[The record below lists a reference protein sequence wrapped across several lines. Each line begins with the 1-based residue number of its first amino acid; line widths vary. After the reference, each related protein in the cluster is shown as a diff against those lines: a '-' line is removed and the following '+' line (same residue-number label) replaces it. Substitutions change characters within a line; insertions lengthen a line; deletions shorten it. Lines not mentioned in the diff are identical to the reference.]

1 MRWISDR
8 FDFLSA
14 TVFSVGIFGIA
25 ALIKSIVDLFRGFMA
40 KSYLATESV
49 ITRGDIFTVIVV
61 IVGVIFIIYKMY
73 TSPENMTQE
82 EDNRRQLFYK
92 MIILLMLLGAM
103 LSYSKP
109 VFLVVLFKV
118 KSIELFMFGF
128 VVFMTY
134 RVVKKKL
141 YN

>member
-40 KSYLATESV
+40 KSYLAAESV

-61 IVGVIFIIYKMY
+61 IVGVLFIIYKMY

-109 VFLVVLFKV
+109 VFLVILFKV

>member
-61 IVGVIFIIYKMY
+61 IVGVLFIIYKMY

-82 EDNRRQLFYK
+82 EDNRRQLFCK

>member
-1 MRWISDR
+1 M
-8 FDFLSA
+8 
-14 TVFSVGIFGIA
+14 
-25 ALIKSIVDLFRGFMA
+25 
-40 KSYLATESV
+40 
-49 ITRGDIFTVIVV
+49 
-61 IVGVIFIIYKMY
+61 IYKMY

>member
-61 IVGVIFIIYKMY
+61 IVGVLFIIYKMY
-73 TSPENMTQE
+73 TSLENMTQE

>member
-1 MRWISDR
+1 MRGIRDR

-61 IVGVIFIIYKMY
+61 IVGVLFIIYKMY

>member
-61 IVGVIFIIYKMY
+61 IVGVLFIIYKMY

>member
-1 MRWISDR
+1 MKWISDR

-14 TVFSVGIFGIA
+14 SVFSLGILGIA
-25 ALIKSIVDLFRGFMA
+25 TLIKGAVDLFRGFMS
-40 KSYLATESV
+40 KSYFAIESIV
-49 ITRGDIFTVIVV
+49 TRGDIFTVIVV
-61 IVGVIFIIYKMY
+61 VVGVLFIIYKMY

-109 VFLVVLFKV
+109 IFLVALFKI

-134 RVVKKKL
+134 RVIKKKL

>member
-1 MRWISDR
+1 MKWISDR

-14 TVFSVGIFGIA
+14 SVFSVGILGVA
-25 ALIKSIVDLFRGFMA
+25 ALIKGVVDIFRGFMS
-40 KSYLATESV
+40 KSYFATESI

-61 IVGVIFIIYKMY
+61 IVGVLFIIYKMY

-109 VFLVVLFKV
+109 IFLVVLFKI

-134 RVVKKKL
+134 RIIKKKL

>member
-49 ITRGDIFTVIVV
+49 ITRGDNFTVIVV
-61 IVGVIFIIYKMY
+61 IVGVLFIIYKMY

>member
-40 KSYLATESV
+40 KSYLATESI

-61 IVGVIFIIYKMY
+61 IVGVLFIIYKMY

>member
-61 IVGVIFIIYKMY
+61 IVGVLFIIYKMY

-134 RVVKKKL
+134 KVVKKKL

>member
-49 ITRGDIFTVIVV
+49 ITRGYIFTVIVV
-61 IVGVIFIIYKMY
+61 IVGVLFIIYKMY